1 MRLTGG
7 TLRSRR
13 LPAVPK
19 RGVRP
24 TPARVKE
31 SLFAILGT
39 RVDNAVVL
47 DLYAGSGALG
57 FEALSRGAEWVTFV
71 EANGSVADRLRE
83 AATDLDVTDRSE
95 ILAMRA
101 ERAVARLERRYDLV
115 FVDPPYELGFPAV
128 PLTTLRSRNLLADDA
143 IIVFEH
149 SGHESPQTP
158 GFTETR
164 EERYGDVVVAF
175 LRAEEN
181 A

>member
-1 MRLTGG
+1 
-7 TLRSRR
+7 
-13 LPAVPK
+13 
-19 RGVRP
+19 
-24 TPARVKE
+24 
-31 SLFAILGT
+31 
-39 RVDNAVVL
+39 
-47 DLYAGSGALG
+47 
-57 FEALSRGAEWVTFV
+57 
-71 EANGSVADRLRE
+71 LRE

-128 PLTTLRSRNLLADDA
+128 PLTTLRSRNLLTDDA